1 MAADDPT
8 TTGTPEYD
16 LQGGNAHDA
25 TGTAGGTTDDGNAEG
40 VEGAAVLSDV
50 DREELEQL
58 RRQKGQWLAE
68 KTGYETAKQ
77 ELERLRASSPP
88 PMDAANAQASALMQR
103 LAAKE
108 QELQY
113 RAQVLN
119 DDDALLQLAMLH
131 QNRQQQQELAY
142 RTQML
147 EVERDIRQDVERVMY
162 EARMRG
168 EYISAHTAQR
178 MVQLERQAAA
188 ATQVEQRERELK
200 AADEARSRGV
210 VSTRTVGVPRSEISK
225 TQMTSEEFGREWDR
239 LDPEGRR
246 KLNAAL
252 NSGRVRISGS

>member
-1 MAADDPT
+1 MAADDQT
-8 TTGTPEYD
+8 TAGTPEHD
-16 LQGGNAHDA
+16 PIDGNALEA
-25 TGTAGGTTDDGNAEG
+25 TGTADGAQDGGNAEG
-40 VEGAAVLSDV
+40 VEGAVSAEE
-50 DREELEQL
+50 REELEQL

-68 KTGYETAKQ
+68 KTGYETTKQ

-119 DDDALLQLAMLH
+119 DDDALMQLAMLH
-131 QNRQQQQELAY
+131 QSRQQQQELAY

-147 EVERDIRQDVERVMY
+147 EVEREVRQDVERLMY

-168 EYISAHTAQR
+168 EYISAQTAQR
-178 MVQLERQAAA
+178 MVQLERLASKAQALDNK
-188 ATQVEQRERELK
+188 ERELTAANEAK
-200 AADEARSRGV
+200 ARGV
-210 VSTRTVGVPRSEISK
+210 VATRTVGVPRSEVMK
-225 TQMTSEEFGREWDR
+225 TELTSAEFGKEWDR
-239 LDPEGRR
+239 LDAEGRR

-252 NSGRVRISGS
+252 NSGKVRISG

>member
-1 MAADDPT
+1 MMADDPT
-8 TTGTPEYD
+8 TAGTPEHEPH
-16 LQGGNAHDA
+16 GGNADYA
-25 TGTAGGTTDDGNAEG
+25 TGTAGDGQDGGNAEG
-40 VEGAAVLSDV
+40 VEGAAGLSEV
-50 DREELEQL
+50 DREELDNL

-88 PMDAANAQASALMQR
+88 PMDAAAAQASALMQR

-147 EVERDIRQDVERVMY
+147 EVDRDIRNDVERVMY

-168 EYISAHTAQR
+168 EVISAHTAQR
-178 MVQLERQAAA
+178 MIQLERQAMAA
-188 ATQVEQRERELK
+188 SNLGEKERELK
-200 AADEARSRGV
+200 AAEEARARGV
-210 VSTRTVGVPRSEISK
+210 VSTRTVGVPRSEIQKS
-225 TQMTSEEFGREWDR
+225 QMTSEEFGREWDR
-239 LDPEGRR
+239 LDSEGRR

-252 NSGRVRISGS
+252 NSGRVRISG

>member
-1 MAADDPT
+1 MSADDQT
-8 TTGTPEYD
+8 TAGTPEHD
-16 LQGGNAHDA
+16 PIDGNAQDA
-25 TGTAGGTTDDGNAEG
+25 TGTADDAQDGGNAAG
-40 VEGAAVLSDV
+40 VEGAVGAEE
-50 DREELEQL
+50 REEVEQL

-119 DDDALLQLAMLH
+119 DDDALMQLAMLH
-131 QNRQQQQELAY
+131 QSRQQQQELAY

-147 EVERDIRQDVERVMY
+147 EVEREVRQDVERLMY

-168 EYISAHTAQR
+168 EVISAATAQR
-178 MVQLERQAAA
+178 MVQLERLAQKAQ
-188 ATQVEQRERELK
+188 TIEGKERELTAAQEAK
-200 AADEARSRGV
+200 ARGV
-210 VSTRTVGVPRSEISK
+210 VATRTVGVPRSEVTK
-225 TQMTSEEFGREWDR
+225 TEMTSGEFSKEWDR
-239 LDPEGRR
+239 LDGEGRR

-252 NSGRVRISGS
+252 NSGKVRITG